1 MSSKPDRCYSFK
13 PPIIDRIEGK
23 SYSHDLKNAN
33 SIAVS
38 QDVDKDSIENS
49 VTIPLE
55 SSAETLPLEKK
66 LPNYSSIDDK
76 VLATNVNFKQPMD
89 DRIQKSGALPME
101 MDKIS
106 SPKNHYFKP
115 PMVDRVKHKS
125 YVYDSKKTGI
135 SKKKE
140 MMAVT
145 LPKKLNL
152 ALLKKRFPTPQPPP
166 LLSSSQTQVSKSKIP
181 SQRGDIDADVVKV
194 TKFHNNVPKF
204 SNSNATGGKKL
215 YEVSTSSTIASSFY
229 SSSVEEL
236 SKINFPP
243 SKSAF
248 SKPISNITPIKKHV
262 PTPYSFGGGRGEN
275 TNEGFKK
282 KPHTG
287 HFNHTRPDETPSTT
301 AFRTLNALGTGMNT
315 PSPSPY
321 NIGRSSKNNEENFGS
336 QKSLDHL
343 FKVIKKIE
351 NFLDNFFFISDEYK
365 LSEVFV
371 RIHFQTGN
379 NLESVINSGLFSK
392 SGEKNEEND
401 FTKKFGLKK
410 KPVKF
415 SAFKMF

>member
-1 MSSKPDRCYSFK
+1 MSPKPQRCYSFK
-13 PPIIDRIEGK
+13 PPIIDRIESK

-38 QDVDKDSIENS
+38 QDVDKGSVKNS
-49 VTIPLE
+49 GTLSLV

-66 LPNYSSIDDK
+66 LPNYSPIDDK

-89 DRIQKSGALPME
+89 DSIKKSGALPMKSVTLAKESETLLPVE

-106 SPKNHYFKP
+106 PPKNQYFKP
-115 PMVDRVKHKS
+115 PMVDRVKHKP

-140 MMAVT
+140 MMPVT

-166 LLSSSQTQVSKSKIP
+166 PLSSSSQTQVSKSKIP

-194 TKFHNNVPKF
+194 TKLHNNVPKF

-262 PTPYSFGGGRGEN
+262 PTPYFFGGGRGEN
-275 TNEGFKK
+275 TKEGFKK
-282 KPHTG
+282 KPHNG

-301 AFRTLNALGTGMNT
+301 AFRTLKAMGTGMNT

-343 FKVIKKIE
+343 FKVILLIIFK
-351 NFLDNFFFISDEYK
+351 NFFFS
-365 LSEVFV
+365 FPMN
-371 RIHFQTGN
+371 TN
-379 NLESVINSGLFSK
+379 
-392 SGEKNEEND
+392 
-401 FTKKFGLKK
+401 
-410 KPVKF
+410 
-415 SAFKMF
+415 

>member
-1 MSSKPDRCYSFK
+1 MSPKPQRCYSFK
-13 PPIIDRIEGK
+13 PPIIDRIESK

-38 QDVDKDSIENS
+38 QDVDKGSIKNS
-49 VTIPLE
+49 GTIPLE
-55 SSAETLPLEKK
+55 LSAETLPLEKK
-66 LPNYSSIDDK
+66 LPNYSPIDDK

-89 DRIQKSGALPME
+89 DSIKKSGALPMKSVTLAKESETLLPVE

-106 SPKNHYFKP
+106 PPKNQYFKP

-125 YVYDSKKTGI
+125 YAYDSKKTGI

-140 MMAVT
+140 MMASVT

-166 LLSSSQTQVSKSKIP
+166 PLSSSSQNQVSKSKIP

-204 SNSNATGGKKL
+204 ANSNANGGKKL

-275 TNEGFKK
+275 TKEGFKK

-301 AFRTLNALGTGMNT
+301 AFRTLKALGTGMNT

-343 FKVIKKIE
+343 FKVILLKI
-351 NFLDNFFFISDEYK
+351 L
-365 LSEVFV
+365 
-371 RIHFQTGN
+371 R
-379 NLESVINSGLFSK
+379 
-392 SGEKNEEND
+392 
-401 FTKKFGLKK
+401 
-410 KPVKF
+410 
-415 SAFKMF
+415 